1 MLLFG
6 SLHFSSALTIMSFK
20 DHFSSLASD
29 YARHRPRYPDA
40 LFAFLAE
47 QAPSRLR
54 AWDCATGN
62 GQAATALAKYFS
74 HVIATD
80 ASAEQ
85 IAEGEAHPKV
95 EYRVSPAENSGL
107 ESSSVDICTVAQ
119 ALHWFDREQFYE
131 EVRRV
136 VKRGGLLAVWTYS
149 HSTIT
154 PKIDAAMREFYATM
168 RPYFPPERQ
177 WVDEEYATLPF
188 PFAEIPA
195 PDFYMEAWWNL
206 ADVLGYY
213 RSWSGVKAY
222 QKEHNTS
229 PIPQAES
236 ALGSVWAAPQKPL
249 PVRWK
254 LHLRLGRVE

>member
-1 MLLFG
+1 
-6 SLHFSSALTIMSFK
+6 MSFK

-47 QAPSRLR
+47 QTNNHSL

-62 GQAATALAKYFS
+62 GQAATALAGHFTE
-74 HVIATD
+74 VIATD

-85 IAEGEAHPKV
+85 IAEAEPHPKV
-95 EYRVSPAENSGL
+95 VYRVSPAENSGL
-107 ESSSVDICTVAQ
+107 EPSSADICTVAQ
-119 ALHWFDREQFYE
+119 AIHWFDRERFYD

-136 VKRGGLLAVWTYS
+136 VRRGGLLAVWTYS
-149 HSTIT
+149 QSVVT
-154 PKIDAAMREFYATM
+154 PEIDAAMREFYAQM

-188 PFAEIPA
+188 PYEEISA
-195 PDFYMEAWWNL
+195 PDFFMEAAWNL

-213 RSWSGVKAY
+213 RSWSGVKAF
-222 QKEHNTS
+222 QKQHGIS
-229 PIPQAES
+229 PIPQAEE
-236 ALGSVWAAPQKPL
+236 ALGTVWANPEKPL
-249 PVRWK
+249 TVRWK
-254 LHLRLGRVE
+254 LHIRLGRVE

>member
-1 MLLFG
+1 MYQIVFVKEL
-6 SLHFSSALTIMSFK
+6 MPFK

-47 QAPSRLR
+47 QAPSRHL

-62 GQAATALAKYFS
+62 GQAATALAS
-74 HVIATD
+74 HFREVIATD

-85 IAEGEAHPKV
+85 IAAAEPQPHIH
-95 EYRVSPAENSGL
+95 YRVASAEHSDL
-107 ESSSVDICTVAQ
+107 ESSSMDICTVAQ
-119 ALHWFDREQFYE
+119 AIHWFDRERFYD

-136 VKRGGLLAVWTYS
+136 VKHGGLLAVWTYS

-154 PKIDAAMREFYATM
+154 PEIDAAMREFYAQM

-195 PDFYMEAWWNL
+195 PDFFMEAAWNL

-213 RSWSGVKAY
+213 RSWSGVKVF
-222 QKEHNTS
+222 QKQHGTS
-229 PIPQAES
+229 PIPQAEA
-236 ALGSVWAAPQKPL
+236 ALGAVWANPEKPL
-249 PVRWK
+249 TVRWK